1 MLNGKSTDNNSQ
13 LGKTCK
19 CTRSDK
25 KFGTCINKNK
35 CCDFFL
41 EYTNINDGLIK
52 QKSLCCNKNYQ
63 RKLDE
68 KLKKPFLNAYKLSN
82 HNKFILLLPK
92 SVYPCQY
99 MNDWKKSYT
108 GINPDLRKQA
118 KNDFEK
124 DFLIS

>member
-1 MLNGKSTDNNSQ
+1 MLNDKSTDNNSQ
-13 LGKTCK
+13 LGKICK

-25 KFGTCINKNK
+25 TFETCINKNK
-35 CCDFFL
+35 HCDFFL
-41 EYTNINDGLIK
+41 EYSNINDGLIK

-63 RKLDE
+63 QKLDE
-68 KLKKPFLNAYKLSN
+68 KLKERFLNAYKLSN
-82 HNKFILLLPK
+82 HNKFILLLPI
-92 SVYPCQY
+92 SQY